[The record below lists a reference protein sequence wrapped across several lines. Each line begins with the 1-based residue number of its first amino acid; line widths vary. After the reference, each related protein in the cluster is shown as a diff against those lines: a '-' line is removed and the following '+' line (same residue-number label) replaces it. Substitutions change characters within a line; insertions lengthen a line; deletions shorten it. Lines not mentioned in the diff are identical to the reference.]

1 MSEKSSTPDVP
12 AEDVAAAQRAADAGG
27 VTAELGEPVVV
38 ATPDLVTPTVVAPA
52 VPPAVAPIPSAAPAG
67 YGTGGGW
74 QAPPP
79 TTLPPVPGSRPS
91 GLRPSWPLVIGAAVL
106 AAIIA
111 AVGTGLIVGFAVH
124 RRDQVSARGGQGV
137 YAPYQRLGQNNG
149 AIPNPMGQRMRG
161 GTNQAPQGTLPG
173 NGSGTLPGNG
183 TVSRGY
189 LGASVADTAQGVSP
203 AGAEVRAVQAGSP
216 AQKAALAVGDVITAV
231 NGTTISNVSGLMQV
245 LDPLAPGSTLKLMV
259 SRSGQS
265 TAIDVTTVGANDL

>member
-12 AEDVAAAQRAADAGG
+12 AEDVAPAQRAADAGG
-27 VTAELGEPVVV
+27 VTAELGGPVVV
-38 ATPDLVTPTVVAPA
+38 ATPDVVTPA
-52 VPPAVAPIPSAAPAG
+52 AVAPPAPPVASAAPAVHG
-67 YGTGGGW
+67 SGGGW
-74 QAPPP
+74 QAPP
-79 TTLPPVPGSRPS
+79 TATLPPVPGSRPS

-149 AIPNPMGQRMRG
+149 AIPNPMRQRMRG
-161 GTNQAPQGTLPG
+161 GTNQAPQ
-173 NGSGTLPGNG
+173 GTLPGNG

-231 NGTTISNVSGLMQV
+231 NGTTISNVAGLMRV
-245 LDPLAPGSTLKLMV
+245 LDPLAPGSTLKLTV

-265 TAIDVTTVGANDL
+265 MAIDVTTVGANDL

>member
-38 ATPDLVTPTVVAPA
+38 ATPGVVTPTVVAPA
-52 VPPAVAPIPSAAPAG
+52 VAPIPIAVPAG

-79 TTLPPVPGSRPS
+79 TLPPVPGSRPS

-124 RRDQVSARGGQGV
+124 RRDQVSARGGQGL

-161 GTNQAPQGTLPG
+161 GTNQAPQ
-173 NGSGTLPGNG
+173 GTLPGNG

-216 AQKAALAVGDVITAV
+216 AQKAGLAVGDVITAV

>member
-1 MSEKSSTPDVP
+1 MEQDMSEKSSTPDVP

-27 VTAELGEPVVV
+27 VTAELGGPVVV
-38 ATPDLVTPTVVAPA
+38 ATPDVVTPA
-52 VPPAVAPIPSAAPAG
+52 AVAPPAPPVPSATPAVHG
-67 YGTGGGW
+67 SGGGW
-74 QAPPP
+74 QAPPTATVP
-79 TTLPPVPGSRPS
+79 PGSRPS

-149 AIPNPMGQRMRG
+149 AIPNPMRQRMRG

-216 AQKAALAVGDVITAV
+216 AQKAGLAVGDVITAV
-231 NGTTISNVSGLMQV
+231 NGTTISNVAGLMQV
-245 LDPLAPGSTLKLMV
+245 LDPLAPGSTLKLTV

-265 TAIDVTTVGANDL
+265 MAIDVTTVGANDL